1 MRTWTRGAAIG
12 LLSVL
17 AWGSVTAG
25 GGSKVETPAAPAKTP
40 EQQATEHYN
49 EGISYRDRA
58 WQLEKKLESAP
69 EDKRA
74 KIEKKIDGAYGAA
87 AKQFEAA
94 IALDARHYRALGSL
108 GYARRQLG
116 DFDQAMR
123 AYDAAL
129 EIEPDYPEAIEYRA
143 EAYLG
148 LNRINDAQNAYRVLA
163 ERDAKLAA
171 DLLMAMRS
179 WIDVKR
185 QRGDADASQLDGL
198 ERWVEDRGDAA
209 GGTGRHKGRTW

>member
-1 MRTWTRGAAIG
+1 MRTWNHGAAIVV
-12 LLSVL
+12 LSVL
-17 AWGSVTAG
+17 AWNSVPAG
-25 GGSKVETPAAPAKTP
+25 GGSKVEPPAAPAATP
-40 EQQATEHYN
+40 EQQATEQYN

-69 EDKRA
+69 ENKRA
-74 KIEKKIDGAYGAA
+74 KIEKKIEGAYEAA
-87 AKQFEAA
+87 AKRFEAA
-94 IALDARHYRALGSL
+94 VALDARHYRALGSL

-116 DFDQAMR
+116 EFDQAMR

-129 EIEPDYPEAIEYRA
+129 EIQPDYPEAIEYRA

-148 LNRINDAQNAYRVLA
+148 LNRVNDAQNAYRILA
-163 ERDAKLAA
+163 ERDAGLAA

-179 WIDVKR
+179 WIDVQR
-185 QRGDADASQLDGL
+185 QRGDGDPGQLDGL
-198 ERWVEDRGDAA
+198 ERWVEDRGEAA

>member
-1 MRTWTRGAAIG
+1 MRTWTRGAGIV
-12 LLSVL
+12 VL
-17 AWGSVTAG
+17 CVLVGSAVLAG

-40 EQQATEHYN
+40 EQRATEHYN
-49 EGISYRDRA
+49 ERISQRDRA
-58 WQLEKKLESAP
+58 WQLENKLESAR

-74 KIEKKIDGAYGAA
+74 KLEKKIDGAYRAA

-148 LNRINDAQNAYRVLA
+148 LNRINEAQNAYRVLSEKDA
-163 ERDAKLAA
+163 ELAA
-171 DLLMAMRS
+171 DLLTAMRS

-185 QRGDADASQLDGL
+185 QRGDADAAQLDGL
-198 ERWVEDRGDAA
+198 ERWVEDRGEAA

>member
-1 MRTWTRGAAIG
+1 
-12 LLSVL
+12 
-17 AWGSVTAG
+17 
-25 GGSKVETPAAPAKTP
+25 
-40 EQQATEHYN
+40 
-49 EGISYRDRA
+49 
-58 WQLEKKLESAP
+58 
-69 EDKRA
+69 
-74 KIEKKIDGAYGAA
+74 
-87 AKQFEAA
+87 
-94 IALDARHYRALGSL
+94 
-108 GYARRQLG
+108 
-116 DFDQAMR
+116 MR

-185 QRGDADASQLDGL
+185 QRGDADASQLAGL